1 MISCYCF
8 SVGSWDFSDW
18 CELRSGLPTTRPC
31 FEPRTRRAGRSPEL
45 DEQVGLDR
53 GLRARLWQRLRHRT
67 GSEIRSPESGCDVTG
82 SRRHSGER
90 KMAAEEVETC
100 FVLRISQRHRSLKNT
115 ENCGCSKIYGNFFLA
130 VIFIF
135 IMPQQSEFVSCCF
148 LFGKRWQL
156 KKRCTETFFGSYL
169 ISNSL
174 L

>member
-8 SVGSWDFSDW
+8 SLGSWDFSDW

-31 FEPRTRRAGRSPEL
+31 FEQRTWRAGRSPEL

-53 GLRARLWQRLRHRT
+53 GLRARLWQRLRHRS
-67 GSEIRSPESGCDVTG
+67 GSEIRSPESGCDVAG

-115 ENCGCSKIYGNFFLA
+115 ENFGCVKIYGKFFK
-130 VIFIF
+130 
-135 IMPQQSEFVSCCF
+135 QWSSF
-148 LFGKRWQL
+148 LSRLSSPSSLPAAFYSLEDGNL
-156 KKRCTETFFGSYL
+156 KNGARKHFLVL
-169 ISNSL
+169 I
-174 L
+174 

>member
-1 MISCYCF
+1 MISRYFF

-18 CELRSGLPTTRPC
+18 CELRSGLPTTRPG

-67 GSEIRSPESGCDVTG
+67 GSKIRSPESGCDVTG

-115 ENCGCSKIYGNFFLA
+115 ENCGCGKIYGNFF
-130 VIFIF
+130 
-135 IMPQQSEFVSCCF
+135 
-148 LFGKRWQL
+148 
-156 KKRCTETFFGSYL
+156 FGSDLHFYHA
-169 ISNSL
+169 SAVRVRFL
-174 L
+174 LLSIW

>member
-1 MISCYCF
+1 MISWYCF

-31 FEPRTRRAGRSPEL
+31 FEQRTWRAGRSPEL

-53 GLRARLWQRLRHRT
+53 GLRARLRQRLRHRT
-67 GSEIRSPESGCDVTG
+67 GSEIRPPESGCDVAG

-115 ENCGCSKIYGNFFLA
+115 ENCGCGKIYVILLSRSYFLSRLSSLSSAFYSLKDGNLKNVARQHFL
-130 VIFIF
+130 V
-135 IMPQQSEFVSCCF
+135 
-148 LFGKRWQL
+148 
-156 KKRCTETFFGSYL
+156 L
-169 ISNSL
+169 I
-174 L
+174 